1 MDQEQLLQMALPL
14 LGGQENIS
22 RTTVWRDGLYIM
34 VKDAGVVDLKALK
47 ALEGVEEAEHSR
59 NRIILRQKGE
69 PLPKEGPDMAKKKL
83 NYRKVAE
90 NIIAN
95 VGGKENINS
104 VRHCITR
111 VRFRLKD
118 EGKADDN
125 IVKGLEGVISVVH
138 GGGEYMVVIGDAVID
153 VYEAVCDQLGMA
165 GGSAEE
171 GNDQQDKSN
180 PAVKLLNTVVASV
193 GPCLNLICAG
203 GIVKGLLS
211 LLEMSSLVPAG
222 TGMHTLITAV
232 GDGIFFFLPVFLGM
246 NLAKTLKGDPFLGA
260 LIGAI
265 LCYPAINGTDLLI
278 LGINFNYTYTST
290 FLPVLAVVAV
300 AVPLA
305 KLLKRIIP
313 RAVANF
319 LVPAITLLIV
329 IPLGYTLI
337 GPMVAVVSSLANTGI
352 TSLMNAAPVLAGAV
366 FGGLYQVMVLFGVHS
381 ALTSFSFI
389 SLLEGNPDVIMAIG
403 CTVSFAQIGVVLA
416 MYLKSRDKEMKAVAL
431 PAFLSGIFGVT
442 EPAIYGVTLP
452 RIKMFVLSCIGG
464 AVCGAFISLTGTTMY
479 QFTGLGVFAILGLL
493 SPEAPDIFMAV
504 LCAAVPF
511 VFSFLAGFVLYK
523 EKAGSGAGS
532 GQKETVEKRLEIKAP
547 VAGRV
552 VPLSQVPDETFSGGM
567 LGHGFAVEPAE
578 GKVYAPFDGV
588 CEMMF
593 DTLHAMGLRSDQG
606 VALLIHVGL
615 ETVSLDGKPF
625 TAHVKSGDR
634 ITKGQLL
641 LEFDMDAIKAAGC
654 PVITPVLV
662 TNEDETGDVTVEH
675 DRRIIGV

>member
-1 MDQEQLLQMALPL
+1 MDQEHLLQKALPL
-14 LGGQENIS
+14 LGGRENVS
-22 RTTVWRDGLYIM
+22 RTAVRSDGLYIT
-34 VKDAGVVDLKALK
+34 VKDAGVVDLETLGT
-47 ALEGVEEAEHSR
+47 LEGVEKTEYSR
-59 NRIILRQKGE
+59 NRIALRQKE
-69 PLPKEGPDMAKKKL
+69 ESLPKEGPDMAKKKL
-83 NYRKVAE
+83 NYSKVAE

-95 VGGKENINS
+95 VGGKENISS

-118 EGKADDN
+118 EGKADDS
-125 IVKGLEGVISVVH
+125 IVKDLEGVISVVH
-138 GGGEYMVVIGDAVID
+138 GGGEYMVVIGDAVAD
-153 VYEAVCDQLGMA
+153 VYEAVCNQLGMA
-165 GGSAEE
+165 GGVAEE
-171 GNDQQDKSN
+171 GKDQQDKTN
-180 PAVKLLNTVVASV
+180 PALKLLNTVVASI

-211 LLEMSSLVPAG
+211 LLEMSSMVPAG
-222 TGMHTLITAV
+222 TGMHTLITAI
-232 GDGIFFFLPVFLGM
+232 GDGMFFFLPVFLGM

-265 LCYPAINGTDLLI
+265 LCYPAINGTDLQI

-300 AVPLA
+300 AVPLE
-305 KLLKRIIP
+305 KFLKRIMP

-319 LVPAITLLIV
+319 LVPAVTLLIV

-337 GPMVAVVSSLANTGI
+337 GPTVAMVGNVANMGI
-352 TSLMNAAPVLAGAV
+352 TSLMNAAPVVAGAV

-416 MYLKSRDKEMKAVAL
+416 MYLKSRDEELKGIAL

-493 SPEAPDIFMAV
+493 SPETPKVVMAI
-504 LCAAVPF
+504 LCAVVPF
-511 VFSFLAGFVLYK
+511 AFSFLAGFVLYK
-523 EKAGSGAGS
+523 E
-532 GQKETVEKRLEIKAP
+532 EIVSEDASDQGKTIRGRAEIEAP
-547 VAGRV
+547 VAGQI
-552 VPLSQVPDETFSGGM
+552 VPLSEVPDETFSGGM
-567 LGHGFAVEPAE
+567 LGHGFAVEPTE
-578 GKVYAPFDGV
+578 GKVYAPIDSV

-615 ETVSLDGKPF
+615 ETVSLNGKPF

-634 ITKGQLL
+634 ITRGQLL
-641 LEFDMDAIKAAGC
+641 LEFDMDAIRAAGC
-654 PVITPVLV
+654 SLITPVLV
-662 TNEDETGDVTVEH
+662 TNEGETGSVTVEE
-675 DRRIIGV
+675 DRLIVGA